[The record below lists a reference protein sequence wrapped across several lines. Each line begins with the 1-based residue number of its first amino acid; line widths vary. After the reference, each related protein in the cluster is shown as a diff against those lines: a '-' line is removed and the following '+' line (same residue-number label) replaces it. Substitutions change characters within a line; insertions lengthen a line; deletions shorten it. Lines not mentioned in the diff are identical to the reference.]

1 MTFFTLCI
9 ISVFYYN
16 TRYFSLTLLLF
27 LFFIDILF
35 IPFDHLHQPLST
47 DILDPYGPP
56 GFGPGQKD
64 KNFDPGVQKSTS

>member
-1 MTFFTLCI
+1 MTFCTLYI
-9 ISVFYYN
+9 VSVFYYN
-16 TRYFSLTLLLF
+16 VHYFSLTLLLF

-47 DILDPYGPP
+47 DILDPYGSP
-56 GFGPGQKD
+56 GFDPGQKV